1 MSDIAPISRPSA
13 AAMPASR
20 KSPPVSGTPA
30 AATQPADK
38 VELSTAA
45 QLLGKIARLPDI
57 RQELVDHVR
66 TQIELDSYETPE
78 KVDAAIDAVAEDLA

>member
-13 AAMPASR
+13 TGLPASR
-20 KSPPVSGTPA
+20 RSPRVSGAQA
-30 AATQPADK
+30 AATQRTDK

-45 QLLGKIARLPDI
+45 RLLGKIAQLPDL

-78 KVDAAIDAVAEDLA
+78 KVDVAIDALAEDLA